1 MENIVIGFGI
11 TVCIIGIAMLIAIP
25 FIIKPGETPSI
36 RNYLI

>member
-25 FIIKPGETPSI
+25 FIIKPDG
-36 RNYLI
+36 RNTGPK

>member
-25 FIIKPGETPSI
+25 FIVKPNGRDTGPK
-36 RNYLI
+36 